1 MLINGKELDIHSLT
15 NLFREDLSGV
25 DLHCSDLSFA
35 NLSQSDLS
43 NTNLHHSD
51 LYRANL
57 SHANLSNTI
66 FYCADL
72 SHADL
77 SDSNVFGA
85 DFTGANLSHA
95 NLLGTS
101 LIDMRRIDGYRFI
114 GWIKNGILQINAGC
128 RNFSIERARIHWS
141 RTRAGTS
148 LGDETFAILDYMES
162 VVKIRGLTF

>member
-51 LYRANL
+51 FYR
-57 SHANLSNTI
+57 
-66 FYCADL
+66 ADL

-77 SDSNVFGA
+77 SNSNVFGA

-128 RNFSIERARIHWS
+128 RNFSIERARIHW
-141 RTRAGTS
+141 
-148 LGDETFAILDYMES
+148 
-162 VVKIRGLTF
+162 